1 MTLNVETSK
10 QPPQIDIGTI
20 EIPEQKNLMGTITQ
34 SDLPKRQRKQIALK
48 KHRFPMDLGNKQKYK
63 TY

>member
-20 EIPEQKNLMGTITQ
+20 EIPEQKNLMGTIIQ
-34 SDLPKRQRKQIALK
+34 SDPPKRQRKQIALK
-48 KHRFPMDLGNKQKYK
+48 NTDFLW
-63 TY
+63 T